1 MNIDKTKALTLIQLA
16 NYLDEGG
23 SSLYEYDYQKYLELD
38 KFTSC
43 IKDTLTYQ
51 RKRQFIKLLRRLS
64 TNRIS
69 VTGFIYG
76 FEKLS
81 LASDQDYATTRQD
94 FEKLIILQIN
104 QEAVGF
110 QKDIISNIYLA
121 CEQFR
126 YQVSE
131 LDPDW
136 LSELDF
142 RTFMDDLLFEI
153 QVYQYN

>member
-69 VTGFIYG
+69 
-76 FEKLS
+76 
-81 LASDQDYATTRQD
+81 
-94 FEKLIILQIN
+94 
-104 QEAVGF
+104 
-110 QKDIISNIYLA
+110 
-121 CEQFR
+121 
-126 YQVSE
+126 
-131 LDPDW
+131 
-136 LSELDF
+136 
-142 RTFMDDLLFEI
+142 EI
-153 QVYQYN
+153 GRAHV